1 MNTVLITGSSRGIGR
16 ETALVFAQNGWNVAI
31 HGYRHPERL
40 ASLEQEIKRLGVQCL
55 SFTGDICNS
64 YFVEQMIAGTI
75 SCFGGLD
82 CLVNNAGISRVGL
95 FTDTSE
101 KDWQE
106 MFHTNVMP
114 LFASCKSV
122 LPHMI
127 RRQSGTILNISSV
140 WGGAGASC
148 EVLYSAAKGAVNTFT
163 KALAKEVAPS
173 NISVNAI
180 AFGMI
185 DTEMAGDT
193 GRPDC
198 RSQGSRRDDLSH
210 LHSSPVSDGRDHHL
224 LRRLVNQDFLIESC
238 ILFFSRS
245 TLSTVTSTT
254 SPTLTTS
261 RGCFTKRS
269 AIWEMCTSPS

>member
-55 SFTGDICNS
+55 SFTGDICDS

-185 DTEMAGDT
+185 DTEMNSG
-193 GRPDC
+193 
-198 RSQGSRRDDLSH
+198 
-210 LHSSPVSDGRDHHL
+210 
-224 LRRLVNQDFLIESC
+224 
-238 ILFFSRS
+238 
-245 TLSTVTSTT
+245 
-254 SPTLTTS
+254 
-261 RGCFTKRS
+261 FTEEKK
-269 AIWEMCTSPS
+269 T

>member
-55 SFTGDICNS
+55 SFTGDICDS

-173 NISVNAI
+173 NISVNAL

-185 DTEMAGDT
+185 DTEMNSGFTEEEKDMIRQEIPADRIAGPREAAEMIYHTCTAPRYLT
-193 GRPDC
+193 GE
-198 RSQGSRRDDLSH
+198 
-210 LHSSPVSDGRDHHL
+210 
-224 LRRLVNQDFLIESC
+224 I
-238 ILFFSRS
+238 ITFS
-245 TLSTVTSTT
+245 
-254 SPTLTTS
+254 
-261 RGCFTKRS
+261 GG
-269 AIWEMCTSPS
+269 W